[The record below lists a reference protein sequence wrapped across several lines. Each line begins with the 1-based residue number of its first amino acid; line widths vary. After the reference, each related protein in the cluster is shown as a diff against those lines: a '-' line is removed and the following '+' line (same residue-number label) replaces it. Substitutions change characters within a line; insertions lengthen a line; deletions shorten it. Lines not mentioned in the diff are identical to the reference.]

1 MKTLKCL
8 PKTLFNIDIVD
19 LCLLLCFS
27 ILLKLLLES
36 FTKVFMSKVVLAN
49 LKISEPMYGCIVNI
63 WLNVPVQKWHTNASL
78 LSSLSLDFFL
88 CLIIIER
95 SKNNALKSEK
105 FFFLSCRTFYSVV
118 LIMDVEENKILSSVQ
133 HNGFTI
139 T

>member
-1 MKTLKCL
+1 MITTQLNKQADKQTNRQTSKKQTTKTDYATRAKTMKTLKCL

-63 WLNVPVQKWHTNASL
+63 
-78 LSSLSLDFFL
+78 
-88 CLIIIER
+88 
-95 SKNNALKSEK
+95 
-105 FFFLSCRTFYSVV
+105 
-118 LIMDVEENKILSSVQ
+118 
-133 HNGFTI
+133 
-139 T
+139 